1 MPEDI
6 AVHLMH
12 GEQDQVIP
20 VRLAADAEHEL
31 RSLGANATLD
41 RFAGLGLGIDA
52 RVIEAIGRRLEP
64 M

>member
-1 MPEDI
+1 
-6 AVHLMH
+6 
-12 GEQDQVIP
+12 
-20 VRLAADAEHEL
+20 L

-52 RVIEAIGRRLEP
+52 RVIEAIGRRLET